1 YRMVA
6 DYNSKDLIRSLVRVP
21 KSGRDASL
29 ESSLLDLSNVSQL
42 AATIPVSRT
51 LPPELSRPFGK
62 KNQGNRTENKNVI
75 AKPLLQELKET
86 SAGAKKRSLAEEP
99 MVGANMVMGQEQS
112 APPNKR
118 VCVTY
123 MTKADAVRAFPWG
136 RFVNIPSGTVYVV
149 SGLQAQPQ
157 ALDISGDSTLKLLQQ
172 REALQQE
179 NRALHQ
185 QLALFQQL
193 FRNKD
198 RLKSVLKRLGVQL
211 PP

>member
-1 YRMVA
+1 MVA

-62 KNQGNRTENKNVI
+62 KYQGNRTENKNVI

-123 MTKADAVRAFPWG
+123 MTKADA
-136 RFVNIPSGTVYVV
+136 
-149 SGLQAQPQ
+149 AQPQ

-172 REALQQE
+172 REALHQE